1 MIIAPIKELKD
12 GAAISA
18 KCHEAQEPIFITKN
32 GYDDMVIMSTEVFNR
47 YEGLMRR
54 LGERE
59 SERQRERD
67 EIARDFRQSMA
78 EYREG
83 DAIDAT
89 EAVSELRSR
98 YGI

>member
-59 SERQRERD
+59 RERD
-67 EIARDFRQSMA
+67 EIVRDFRQSMA
-78 EYREG
+78 EYQEG
-83 DAIDAT
+83 DTIDAT
-89 EAVSELRSR
+89 EAVSELRNR